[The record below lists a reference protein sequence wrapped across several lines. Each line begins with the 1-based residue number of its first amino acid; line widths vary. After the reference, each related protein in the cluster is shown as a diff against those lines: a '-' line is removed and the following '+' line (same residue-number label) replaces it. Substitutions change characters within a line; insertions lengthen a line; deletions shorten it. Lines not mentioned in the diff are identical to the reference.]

1 VGSIPIHS
9 RNPSRRGFFH
19 RKSLEFT
26 EDRTNPLGVM
36 HKAEIVHP
44 MQAERRIVNSTML
57 VTEGE
62 AIGPDKQRE
71 FVTIDTISQKVY

>member
-1 VGSIPIHS
+1 
-9 RNPSRRGFFH
+9 
-19 RKSLEFT
+19 
-26 EDRTNPLGVM
+26 M

-62 AIGPDKQRE
+62 AIGPEKQRE